1 MIMKVWY
8 LGRPGKGRAAEVD
21 DLGLH
26 GKKYCLGGQGVI
38 FSHES
43 LVRLSSGGHL
53 DACRQESA
61 TSHED
66 TGKVKRSCSHIVYLS
81 NMTDLCTYLDS
92 IIICTDINSNAHTFE

>member
-1 MIMKVWY
+1 MMIMKVWY

-21 DLGLH
+21 ELGLH

-66 TGKVKRSCSHIVYLS
+66 TGKVKRSCSHILY
-81 NMTDLCTYLDS
+81 
-92 IIICTDINSNAHTFE
+92 ICLI